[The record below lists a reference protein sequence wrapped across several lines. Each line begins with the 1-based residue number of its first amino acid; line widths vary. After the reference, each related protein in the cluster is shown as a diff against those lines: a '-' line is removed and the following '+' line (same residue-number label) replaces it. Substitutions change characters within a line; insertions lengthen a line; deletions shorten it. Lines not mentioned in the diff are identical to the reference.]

1 LQGASRERPGK
12 SEHTLYELLGIVPAS
27 GFVCPFGRDLRI
39 SLPADDLL
47 PDLKIAR
54 DEWFAFGVELETRYE
69 E

>member
-1 LQGASRERPGK
+1 LQGAGRKRPGK
-12 SEHTLYELLGIVPAS
+12 PEHTLYELLGIVPAS
-27 GFVCPFGRDLRI
+27 GFVGPFGRDLRI

-54 DEWFAFGVELETRYE
+54 DEWFGFGVELETGYE